1 MNSAPSPGPASPND
15 APGAAP
21 GRIIGT
27 GEMADLVRAYD
38 WSTTPLGPIESWSK
52 ELVTI
57 VNLTLCS
64 PSPTRT
70 MWGPEFILIYNDAY
84 RVIPGPRHPGALGKP
99 AKEVYGE
106 SWHVVGPLLDKAI
119 ATGETFFY
127 EKLLVPL
134 PTKDGIRDSYLNYAF
149 NPIFENG
156 KIAGLF
162 GPLHDVT
169 GEVTAARQ
177 LQESEARAR
186 RILDSIGDAVIVTDA
201 DSCITR
207 MNPVAEALTGWTFED
222 AHHLPLPEVFR
233 IVNEESRLPVES
245 PTQKVKSKGT
255 VTGLANHT
263 LLIARDGREIHIDDS
278 VAPIR
283 SHQGE
288 ITGIVLVFRDIN
300 ERRAAERER
309 DAVTGQL
316 NQVLESTT
324 DSIISVGRDWHV
336 TYLNQR
342 AKDAVAPIRD
352 LLGRYFWDC
361 FPAALYEGSPYVE
374 NYNRAMNDHIPGTF
388 EAHYGGPL
396 NIWVQ
401 VNVRPAP
408 DGIVIFFRDVTEE
421 KQAKILLEN
430 ATAALKESE
439 EELRWTIELS
449 PQVPWTADVEGRI
462 LDFSESWLK
471 LTGLTREEAGGEG
484 WMTVPH
490 PDDVPRMTE
499 AWSRALSTGEPYNV
513 EHRIRTASGEYRWMR
528 SSAFPRR
535 NSAGTIVKWYGAT
548 EDIDVRKR
556 AEEALVQSEKLA
568 AVGRLASSIA
578 HEINNPLES
587 ITNLV
592 YLAQNTDD
600 PNEIRALLD
609 IAERE
614 LRRACAITAHT
625 LRFYKQ
631 SSGPKSVDCDEL
643 LDTVL
648 AMYQGRFLRSPVV
661 IERCKRSA
669 VPVTCFDGEIRQVLA
684 NLIGNA
690 LDAMGAEGGRLL
702 LRSRSATHWKSGAK
716 GVVLTVADTGEGMS
730 KETQRRIFDP
740 FFTTKEFGG
749 TGLGLWVSK
758 GLVERHQG
766 SLRVRSRQRLPGKGT
781 VITLFIPLEGVKAD
795 ADESGAPHPPRT

>member
-1 MNSAPSPGPASPND
+1 MKSGQSPLPVSPNLSTGE
-15 APGAAP
+15 AT
-21 GRIIGT
+21 GRIIGS

-38 WSTTPLGPIESWSK
+38 WSTTPLGPIENWSK

-84 RVIPGPRHPGALGKP
+84 RGIPGPRHPAALGKP
-99 AKEVYGE
+99 AKDVYAE
-106 SWHVVGPLLDKAI
+106 SWHVVGPLLDKAF

-134 PTKDGIRDSYLNYAF
+134 PTKDGIHDFYLNYSF

-177 LQESEARAR
+177 LQDSEARSR

-201 DSCITR
+201 NSCITR

-222 AHHLPLPEVFR
+222 AQNKPLSDVFR
-233 IVNEESRLPVES
+233 IVNEESRLPVEN
-245 PTQKVKSKGT
+245 PAEKVKSRGT
-255 VTGLANHT
+255 VATLANHT
-263 LLIARDGREIHIDDS
+263 LLISRDSREIHIDDS

-283 SHQGE
+283 NDQGE
-288 ITGIVLVFRDIN
+288 LTGIVLVFRDIDD
-300 ERRAAERER
+300 RRAAELER

-342 AKDAVAPIRD
+342 AKDAITPIRD
-352 LLGRYFWDC
+352 LVGRYFWDC
-361 FPAALYEGSPYVE
+361 FPAALYEGSPFVE
-374 NYNRAMNDHIPGTF
+374 HYNRAMNDRIPGTF
-388 EAHYGGPL
+388 EAHYAGPL

-401 VNVRPAP
+401 ANVRPSQ

-421 KQAKILLEN
+421 KQAKTLLDN
-430 ATAALKESE
+430 TNAALKESE

-471 LTGLTREEAGGEG
+471 LTGLTREQARGEG
-484 WMTVPH
+484 WMSAPH
-490 PDDVPRMTE
+490 PADVPRMAE
-499 AWSRALSTGEPYNV
+499 AWSRALSTGEPYRV

-528 SSAFPRR
+528 SCAFPRR
-535 NSAGTIVKWYGAT
+535 NSTGVIVKWYGAT

-556 AEEALVQSEKLA
+556 AEQALVQSEKLA

-587 ITNLV
+587 VTNLV

-600 PNEIRALLD
+600 SKEIRALLD
-609 IAERE
+609 SAERE

-631 SSGPKSVDCDEL
+631 STGPKSIDCDEL

-648 AMYQGRFLRSPVV
+648 AMYRGRFLRSPVV
-661 IERCKRSA
+661 VERRKKA
-669 VPVTCFDGEIRQVLA
+669 VLPVTCFDGEIRQVLA
-684 NLIGNA
+684 NLVGNA
-690 LDAMGAEGGRLL
+690 LDALGTAGGRLL
-702 LRSRSATHWKSGAK
+702 LRTRSASHGRTGTK
-716 GVVLTVADTGEGMS
+716 GVVFTVADTGEGMS
-730 KETQRRIFDP
+730 KETKSRIFDP
-740 FFTTKEFGG
+740 FFTTKEFSG

-766 SLRVRSRQRLPGKGT
+766 SLRVRSSQRPPGKGT
-781 VITLFIPLEGVKAD
+781 VFTLFIPLEGVKID
-795 ADESGAPHPPRT
+795 ADESEAPRPPGP